1 MTNEE
6 AEQLITKAT
15 KQLKRGTFEGSR
27 IAGVGAICLLPFV
40 LTPYAGV
47 FFAVGSGSLA
57 VTSVAC
63 YFIEINDRHRM
74 RKIGTWDTWNAL
86 TTPEFPAP
94 PLPNATFLLKN
105 SIAVLYQQDVN
116 AQTFPLVQAMRLLDA
131 HTRQQRRLEVV
142 EYRLVQLQVIYK
154 TMRDKLKQ
162 LRALGEDAPEVER
175 KLAQLKGDI
184 AALENIAAQISAS
197 CARLEA
203 IFTGVQHAHQVRQ
216 LKRELGELSQ
226 VAGSS
231 SDSDL
236 ALDSDAFDIERQIG
250 REIETFIRLER
261 ETDEHLRDV

>member
-1 MTNEE
+1 MTNDE
-6 AEQLITKAT
+6 ANELIQEAAQRSKKKDVSNA
-15 KQLKRGTFEGSR
+15 RD
-27 IAGVGAICLLPFV
+27 AGFAAICLLPFALLPTVGVAFAISSGICV
-40 LTPYAGV
+40 LISVTCH
-47 FFAVGSGSLA
+47 FAE
-57 VTSVAC
+57 TSASSEIKQSDAWQIWD
-63 YFIEINDRHRM
+63 FI
-74 RKIGTWDTWNAL
+74 
-86 TTPEFPAP
+86 TTRESFAP
-94 PLPNATFLLKN
+94 PLPSDTFLLKN
-105 SIAVLYQQDVN
+105 SIAVLYQEDLQ
-116 AQTFPLVQAMRLLDA
+116 AQVFPLVQAIRLLDA
-131 HTRQQRRLEVV
+131 HLRQQDRLAVV
-142 EYRLVQLQVIYK
+142 ENRLNELNALSGA
-154 TMRDKLKQ
+154 MRVRLAKL
-162 LRALGEDAPEVER
+162 RELGEDVPEAQR
-175 KLAQLKGDI
+175 KLDQIERDE